1 MIGYIGDL
9 FAYLFLSAALMG
21 AGFCIKRLAIK
32 VKILKDFNV
41 LLWKIP
47 VLLSL
52 WFLYIHEMILLTI
65 LLELLACYLIF
76 LVMIA
81 YTVMLILFIIK
92 FLRFMNW
99 AED

>member
-1 MIGYIGDL
+1 MNGYIGDL
-9 FAYLFLSAALMG
+9 IAYLVLSGALMG
-21 AGFCIKRLAIK
+21 AGFCIKRFAIK
-32 VKILKDFNV
+32 LKMLKNFNE

-65 LLELLACYLIF
+65 LLELLSCYLIF

-81 YTVMLILFIIK
+81 YTVVLVLFVIK
-92 FLRFMNW
+92 FLRYMNW
-99 AED
+99 AGD